1 MKKFTNIKEEIAPKY
16 ESKDSLKN
24 ELFKLIDDTISIKIM
39 NENSI
44 DKDITINGREELV
57 DKIRDLINTVQ
68 VKERVSTLEYV
79 KTNVYQNFDMKW
91 LNEQI
96 NNLKK

>member
-1 MKKFTNIKEEIAPKY
+1 MKKFTLLENEIKPKY

-24 ELFKLIDDTISIKIM
+24 EIFAIIDETLTIKLNNEDSIDENISI
-39 NENSI
+39 
-44 DKDITINGREELV
+44 NGKEELV
-57 DKIRDLINTVQ
+57 EKIRTFINTVQ
-68 VKERVSTLEYV
+68 IQERVSTLEYV

-96 NNLKK
+96 NTLKK